1 MEGKFIT
8 KEQVLR
14 EKPEWG
20 ALGWVSSPHTT
31 NAKDLVVIEVSLA
44 PGNGHNFHHHPN
56 QEEVIYVIEGEVEQ
70 WIGQE
75 SKMLTAGDVVFIPP
89 AMVHA
94 TFNVSSQHAKLL
106 AILGPTVGDGQGYE
120 IVEVFEE
127 SPWKDLR

>member
-56 QEEVIYVIEGEVEQ
+56 QEEVIYVMSGEVEQ
-70 WIGQE
+70 WLEKEKQILRTGDSIYIGE
-75 SKMLTAGDVVFIPP
+75 GV
-89 AMVHA
+89 VHA
-94 TFNVSSQHAKLL
+94 SFNDSDQPVRFIV
-106 AILGPTVGDGQGYE
+106 ILGPCAGDDGY
-120 IVEVFEE
+120 IVEELADQA
-127 SPWKDLR
+127 PWNSLR